1 MPYTQTDLDSLK
13 SALAAGVRRV
23 MFKDRS
29 VEYNTTAE
37 LIQAI
42 DIVQAELNQQNGI
55 KSSRQVRIYA
65 SKGFGRHW

>member
-1 MPYTQTDLDSLK
+1 MAYTQTDLDNLK
-13 SALAAGVRRV
+13 AALAAGVRRV

-42 DIVQAELNQQNGI
+42 DIIQGELNQQNGI
-55 KSSRQVRIYA
+55 RSSRQVRIYA
-65 SKGFGRHW
+65 TKGFGRNW